1 MTWFFRLQEVMTAYI
16 IRRLL
21 LFVPMAI
28 GMVVV
33 TFCLLLLI
41 PGDPAA
47 VLLGQEATPEAIATL
62 RKTLGLDQPAYVQLF
77 IYFGKILQ
85 GDLGQSIFQNAPVS
99 EIILG
104 RIGATLEL
112 AIVALALS
120 AAIGIT
126 LGVIAAMRPGGVV
139 DASAMLLA
147 QLGISMPVYWL
158 ALLLMLAFA
167 VMLGWL
173 PAIGR
178 GEPLLSSL
186 GMAAAGNPGPLLDSL
201 SHIAL
206 PAASLA
212 VNSAAIISRLVR
224 ASMLEVLN
232 EDFVRT
238 ARAKGVRRRQV
249 IWKHALRN
257 ALLPVISVIGLRFG
271 ALLGGA
277 ILTETI
283 FAWPGLGQLTIAA
296 ISQRDLPLIQGIV
309 LTFAMIFATVT
320 LIVDLLYAVVD
331 PRIRLR

>member
-1 MTWFFRLQEVMTAYI
+1 MTAYV

-28 GMVVV
+28 GIVVV

-62 RKTLGLDQPAYVQLF
+62 RRTLGLDQPAYIQLF
-77 IYFGKILQ
+77 IYFGNVLQ

-112 AIVALALS
+112 AIVALTMS

-126 LGVIAAMRPGGVV
+126 LGVIAAMRPGGIV

-178 GEPLLSSL
+178 GEPLVSAF
-186 GMAAAGNPGPLLDSL
+186 GMALAGNPAPLLDSL

-331 PRIRLR
+331 PRIRLK